1 MHVFNFNPD
10 ELDMQKGHSGKNT
23 QQVFLVH
30 NELVLILH
38 IFTETGFSV
47 ALYELHY
54 YHYSH
59 C

>member
-1 MHVFNFNPD
+1 MYVFNFNPD

-38 IFTETGFSV
+38 IFTGTGFSV

-54 YHYSH
+54 YHYSQY
-59 C
+59 